1 MMNLREEL
9 RPRPVEVWEL
19 MRIERSVGEIEELL
33 ESGKE
38 AEAAAAIEAFN
49 VRHAR
54 VYGVEDFRS
63 RDGSMS
69 RTEFALGAAQPLAH
83 RIADITREELI
94 EIVRRIQEP
103 ERSLD
108 DQDLI
113 VESRETKRLPDSAES
128 GDPYT
133 VERSD
138 RLAALQSFYLEL
150 LEAQVAMP
158 DVSDLI
164 FWDDL
169 EPEEIVD
176 RALAYRPVVLPPG

>member
-9 RPRPVEVWEL
+9 LPRRVEVEEL
-19 MRIERSVGEIEELL
+19 KEIERRICEIEELS

-38 AEAAAAIEAFN
+38 AEVAAAIEAFN
-49 VRHAR
+49 AQHAR
-54 VYGVEDFRS
+54 AYGADDFRS
-63 RDGSMS
+63 RDDSMS
-69 RTEFALGAAQPLAH
+69 RTEFALGAAQPPAR
-83 RIADITREELI
+83 RIADITRDELI

-108 DQDLI
+108 DRGLI
-113 VESRETKRLPDSAES
+113 AEAGDTKISPDAAES

-133 VERSD
+133 VKPSD

-150 LEAQVAMP
+150 LEAQVAMSE
-158 DVSDLI
+158 VSDLI

-176 RALAYRPVVLPPG
+176 RALAYRPIVLPPS

>member
-1 MMNLREEL
+1 MNLREEL
-9 RPRPVEVWEL
+9 LPRPVAAEEL
-19 MRIERSVGEIEELL
+19 ERIERSIGEIEELL
-33 ESGKE
+33 ENGKE

-49 VRHAR
+49 ARHAR
-54 VYGVEDFRS
+54 AYGADDFRS
-63 RDGSMS
+63 RDGSVS
-69 RTEFALGAAQPLAH
+69 RTEFALSAAQPQAR
-83 RIADITREELI
+83 RIADMTREELI

-103 ERSLD
+103 ERALD
-108 DQDLI
+108 DRGLI
-113 VESRETKRLPDSAES
+113 AEEGDTKISPDAAES
-128 GDPYT
+128 GAPYR
-133 VERSD
+133 VEPSD

-176 RALAYRPVVLPPG
+176 RALAYRPIVLPPG